1 MYQSSVNGE
10 GAEKTKL
17 GFLKVNHNSPTKVE
31 FLILLLAVRILWKKF
46 VFDLNFPSVPLSIA
60 PRRLRQTQPPITLK
74 KVSAQVLSIFAPV
87 L

>member
-31 FLILLLAVRILWKKF
+31 FLLAVRILWKRF